1 MRKRI
6 IQMGV
11 YLNSL
16 PELKAV
22 LIEELTVPGQR
33 PSRYHR
39 ARNGTFAF
47 Q

>member
-22 LIEELTVPGQR
+22 LIEELTVPPR
-33 PSRYHR
+33 PY
-39 ARNGTFAF
+39 AAMPCVA
-47 Q
+47 